1 LNAALQ
7 KTFLQL
13 KSEGVAGLYRI
24 SKSELNLGLD
34 DYVDG
39 THPSDL
45 GMQAHA
51 KACEASIRAI
61 LNEPMGSISTTIPVT
76 QRREPHLYDWE
87 KRHQELLKMN
97 KSNPPKVA
105 FLANSIIHYWAS
117 LPEATI
123 ARGTNSWKK
132 YLEPLK
138 VQNHGFGW
146 DRVEN
151 VLWRVYHDEL
161 DDLALDHVIIA
172 IGTNNFGLNSNE
184 EIVAGLENLAD
195 AITVRQPNAKIHI
208 SGIYPRR
215 NQEERVAQINLLIS
229 QMANL
234 INVDFTDPGQSLLGE
249 DGKIDE
255 GLFAD
260 GLHPNKKGYDLL
272 APLIAGRLN

>member
-1 LNAALQ
+1 
-7 KTFLQL
+7 
-13 KSEGVAGLYRI
+13 
-24 SKSELNLGLD
+24 
-34 DYVDG
+34 
-39 THPSDL
+39 
-45 GMQAHA
+45 M
-51 KACEASIRAI
+51 
-61 LNEPMGSISTTIPVT
+61 
-76 QRREPHLYDWE
+76 
-87 KRHQELLKMN
+87 
-97 KSNPPKVA
+97 
-105 FLANSIIHYWAS
+105 
-117 LPEATI
+117 PEATI

-234 INVDFTDPGQSLLGE
+234 INVDFTDQGQSLLGE